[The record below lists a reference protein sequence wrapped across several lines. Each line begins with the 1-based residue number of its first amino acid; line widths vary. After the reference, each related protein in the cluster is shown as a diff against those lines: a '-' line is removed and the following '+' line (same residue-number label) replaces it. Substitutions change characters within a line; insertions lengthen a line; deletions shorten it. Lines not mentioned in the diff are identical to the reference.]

1 MAYDVNIIQQSP
13 YGLLNLRGAEDICK
27 RFTAVLGFELPRMPN
42 STTGNREITGLWL
55 GPDEWL
61 VTTDDGK
68 EAALA
73 DALREAIKG
82 RHGAVTQVS
91 DSYLVFRIS
100 GNDAVAVLNQ
110 GTGIDLHP
118 RSFSSGKCVRTSL
131 GKMAVILHQ
140 LDDAPSYDVYVWRSY
155 AHYSSMWLDKAAG
168 TG

>member
-27 RFTAVLGFELPRMPN
+27 RFNAVLGFELPRTPN
-42 STTGNREITGLWL
+42 STTGNREITAMWL

-61 VTTDDGK
+61 VKMDDGK
-68 EAALA
+68 EVALA
-73 DALREAIKG
+73 DALREAVKG
-82 RHGAVTQVS
+82 RHAAITQVS
-91 DSYLVFRIS
+91 DSCLVFRIS
-100 GNDAVAVLNQ
+100 GNDAAAVLNQ

-118 RSFSSGKCVRTSL
+118 RTFSTGICVRTSL

-140 LDDAPSYDVYVWRSY
+140 VDDAPSYDVYIWRSY
-155 AHYSSMWLDKAAG
+155 ANYSSLWLDKAAG